1 MNKSMTMMLLLGA
14 VAATGTAHADSVQ
27 RTADGGYILFGSY
40 YTADSFLFKVD
51 DHGELLW
58 KVPITAYAD
67 WLTDTNDD
75 ILLGNALQTADGGY
89 ILGYNDGQGHLTKVS
104 GNGTSTAWDKTFG
117 HDGDNG
123 LYNVQPTADGGYIA
137 AGYTRFMGAGGDD
150 AWLLK
155 VDGNGQQQWSTP
167 YGTSNIE
174 VFYAV
179 RPTADGGYVAV
190 GTFNNTPDN
199 SMRYDGWIVKVDNKG
214 QKTWGYTIGGSN
226 GADDAFADV
235 QQTADGGYIMA
246 GYSGGYN
253 NIGRGNSHSRGW
265 LVKLSNAN
273 KVEWSMVLN
282 STPVASS
289 VQQTADGGYITCG
302 YTPTTAGSGGMA
314 FLVIKLDGAGNVQ
327 WQNNYGDNGTGA
339 HYASSVLQ
347 TPDGGY
353 VVYGRS
359 YTLYDGTGTRL
370 VKINADGSAAWEKFY
385 SGQLMFQ

>member
-1 MNKSMTMMLLLGA
+1 MNKSMTTMLLLGA
-14 VAATGTAHADSVQ
+14 VAATGAAHAASVQ

-40 YTADSFLFKVD
+40 NIENSLLFKVD

-58 KVPITAYAD
+58 KVPITAQTA
-67 WLTDTNDD
+67 WIANITDD
-75 ILLGNALQTADGGY
+75 ILLGNALQTTDGGY
-89 ILGYNDGQGHLTKVS
+89 ILGYNGDYPNRQGHLTKVS

-117 HDGDNG
+117 HDDDNG

-137 AGYTRFMGAGGDD
+137 AGYTSFMGAGGND

-155 VDGNGQQQWSTP
+155 VDGNGQQQWSAP
-167 YGTSNIE
+167 YGTSDNE
-174 VFYAV
+174 EFYAV

-190 GTFNNTPDN
+190 GTYNNN
-199 SMRYDGWIVKVDNKG
+199 YDAWIVKVDNKG
-214 QKTWGYTIGGSN
+214 QETWGYTIGS
-226 GADDAFADV
+226 DDAFVDV

-246 GYSGGYN
+246 GYRGDNNKIGGSY
-253 NIGRGNSHSRGW
+253 SRGW

-273 KVEWSMVLN
+273 KIEWSTGLN
-282 STPVASS
+282 STPIASS

-302 YTPTTAGSGGMA
+302 YTPTTAGSGGLA

-327 WQNNYGDNGTGA
+327 WQNNYGDNGTGD

-385 SGQLMFQ
+385 PAQMFQ